1 MKLTLQKKLLLPIL
15 GTLLA
20 LMTCS
25 TMIIISIVNSQLEK
39 AFQQELDATS
49 VTLLRNVGTAA
60 TSYKISVRAIA
71 STARLRA
78 LADVLGGQ
86 GGNREEGLRL
96 AQDTLEN
103 FGKVYT
109 AFESINL
116 TDGEGLVIA
125 SSQTMSIGK
134 TNVGKRSYFQS
145 AMQGD
150 TNISAPFVSTASQ
163 SQIIA
168 VATPLRDSAD
178 RIVGIIYVTIPC
190 TDVVANTIEGIR
202 IGDTG
207 FAYIVDDSGLIVAH
221 PDANL
226 IQRFDVK
233 ETDWGRQMLA
243 DKKGSLIYVT
253 PDGIDHQLY
262 FLRDETSGWF
272 AVTCIDLSE
281 VSDATNYIRNI
292 SLAVMLGGMVL
303 MSLIIWLIVRPIIR
317 DMLKGVAQAKDIA
330 DGNLDNTTRIQ
341 RNDEL
346 GELFAA
352 LGVMVQRLK
361 EMIAAARQKE
371 ELASEQSRKA
381 QEAMR
386 QAQEA
391 GREAQEKTDAMLRAA
406 DRLEQV
412 GSAVS
417 SASTQLSAQIEQSD
431 RGAAESAQQLTEAA
445 TAMNQMN
452 ATVQEVA
459 KNSSAASA
467 ASSETRQKAESGA
480 HIVERSLQRIQSV
493 HATSLRLKED
503 MGQLNEHTQA
513 ITQIMN
519 VISDIADQT
528 NLLALNAAIEAA
540 RAGEAGRGFAV
551 VADEVRKLAEKTMA
565 STQDVGNAIKAIQ
578 ESAAKSSASVDDAVS
593 QIEEAT
599 GLANES
605 GTALQEIVS
614 MVESTADQINAIATA
629 SEEQSAASEQIN
641 HSIFQ
646 VSDMSRQTAE
656 AMAEAAKAVSEL
668 AAQAENLSG
677 LIRDLKQA

>member
-15 GTLLA
+15 GALII

-25 TMIIISIVNSQLEK
+25 TMTVISIVTNQLED
-39 AFQQELDATS
+39 AFQQELEATS
-49 VTLLRNVGTAA
+49 ITLLRNVRTA
-60 TSYKISVRAIA
+60 TMSYKTSVKAIA
-71 STARLRA
+71 ATARLRA

-86 GGNREEGLRL
+86 GGNREEALQL

-109 AFESINL
+109 HFESINF
-116 TDGEGLVIA
+116 TDGQGLVIT
-125 SSQTMSIGK
+125 SSDPSSIGK
-134 TNVGKRSYFQS
+134 VNVGKRRYFQD

-150 TNISAPFVSTASQ
+150 TSISEPFVSMASQ
-163 SQIIA
+163 NTVMSVI
-168 VATPLRDSAD
+168 TPMRDSAGK
-178 RIVGIIYVTIPC
+178 IVGTIYTTVPC
-190 TDVVANTIEGIR
+190 SDVVANTIAGIS
-202 IGDTG
+202 IGHTG
-207 FAYIVDDSGLIVAH
+207 FAYIVDDSGLMIAH
-221 PDANL
+221 PDAGL
-226 IQRFDVK
+226 IRKFDAK
-233 ETDWGRQMLA
+233 TTDWGRQILA
-243 DKKGSLIYVT
+243 KPEGA
-253 PDGIDHQLY
+253 
-262 FLRDETSGWF
+262 LRHVTSGVERQLNFRRDDESGWIV
-272 AVTCIDLSE
+272 VTCIDLSE
-281 VSDATNYIRNI
+281 EADATGYIRNV
-292 SLAVMLGGMVL
+292 SMAVMLAGAVL
-303 MSLIIWLIVRPIIR
+303 VALLIWLIVRPIIR
-317 DMLKGVAQAKDIA
+317 DLLKGVAFAKA
-330 DGNLDNTTRIQ
+330 VSEGNLDQTGSIQ

-346 GELFAA
+346 GELFDA
-352 LGVMVQRLK
+352 LAVMLQQLK
-361 EMIAAARQKE
+361 NMIASARQKE
-371 ELASEQSRKA
+371 AQANEESRKA

-386 QAQEA
+386 QAEEA
-391 GREAQEKTDAMLRAA
+391 GREAREKTAAMLRAA
-406 DRLEQV
+406 DKLAQV

-417 SASTQLSAQIEQSD
+417 SASAQLSAQIEQSD
-431 RGAAESAQQLTEAA
+431 KGAAESAQQLTEAA

-459 KNSSAASA
+459 KNSSTASA
-467 ASSETRQKAESGA
+467 ASTETRQKAESGA
-480 HIVERSLQRIQSV
+480 QIVERSLQRIQSV

-578 ESAAKSSASVDDAVS
+578 DSAAKSTASVDDAVS

-599 GLANES
+599 GLANQS

-646 VSDMSRQTAE
+646 VSDMSKQTAD
-656 AMAEAAKAVSEL
+656 AMAEAAKAVAEL
-668 AAQAENLSG
+668 AAQAETLAG
-677 LIRDLKQA
+677 LIQDLKQA

>member
-15 GTLLA
+15 GALII

-25 TMIIISIVNSQLEK
+25 TMTVISIVTNQLEDI
-39 AFQQELDATS
+39 FQQELEATS
-49 VTLLRNVGTAA
+49 ITLLRNVRTA
-60 TSYKISVRAIA
+60 TMSYKTSVKAIA
-71 STARLRA
+71 ATARLRA

-86 GGNREEGLRL
+86 GGNREEALQL

-109 AFESINL
+109 HFENINF
-116 TDGEGLVIA
+116 TDGQGLVIT
-125 SSQTMSIGK
+125 SSDPSSIGK
-134 TNVGKRSYFQS
+134 VNVGKRRYFQD

-150 TNISAPFVSTASQ
+150 TSISEPFVSMASQ
-163 SQIIA
+163 NTVMSVI
-168 VATPLRDSAD
+168 TPMRDSAGK
-178 RIVGIIYVTIPC
+178 IVGTIYTTVPC
-190 TDVVANTIEGIR
+190 SDVVANTIAGIS
-202 IGDTG
+202 IGHTG
-207 FAYIVDDSGLIVAH
+207 FAYIVDDSGLMIAH
-221 PDANL
+221 PDAGL
-226 IQRFDVK
+226 IRKFDAK
-233 ETDWGRQMLA
+233 TTDWGRQILA
-243 DKKGSLIYVT
+243 KPEGA
-253 PDGIDHQLY
+253 
-262 FLRDETSGWF
+262 LRHVTSGVERQLNFRRDDESGWIV
-272 AVTCIDLSE
+272 VTCIDLSE
-281 VSDATNYIRNI
+281 VADATGYIRNV
-292 SLAVMLGGMVL
+292 SMAVMLAGAVL
-303 MSLIIWLIVRPIIR
+303 VALLIWLIVRPIIR
-317 DMLKGVAQAKDIA
+317 DLLKGVAFAKA
-330 DGNLDNTTRIQ
+330 VSEGNLDLTGSIQ

-346 GELFAA
+346 GELFDA
-352 LGVMVQRLK
+352 LAVMLQQLK
-361 EMIAAARQKE
+361 NMIASAQQKE
-371 ELASEQSRKA
+371 AQANEESRKA

-386 QAQEA
+386 QAEEA
-391 GREAQEKTDAMLRAA
+391 GREAREKTAAMLRAA
-406 DRLEQV
+406 DKLAQV

-417 SASTQLSAQIEQSD
+417 SASAQLSAQIEQSD
-431 RGAAESAQQLTEAA
+431 KGAAESAQQLTEAA

-459 KNSSAASA
+459 KNSSTASA
-467 ASSETRQKAESGA
+467 ASTETRQKAESGA
-480 HIVERSLQRIQSV
+480 QIVERSLQRIQSV

-578 ESAAKSSASVDDAVS
+578 DSAAKSTASVDDAVS

-599 GLANES
+599 GLANQS

-646 VSDMSRQTAE
+646 VSDMSKQTAD
-656 AMAEAAKAVSEL
+656 AMAEAAKAVAEL
-668 AAQAENLSG
+668 AAQAETLAG
-677 LIRDLKQA
+677 HIQDLKQA

>member
-15 GTLLA
+15 GALII

-25 TMIIISIVNSQLEK
+25 TMTVISIVTNQLEDI
-39 AFQQELDATS
+39 FQQELEATS
-49 VTLLRNVGTAA
+49 ITLLRNVRTA
-60 TSYKISVRAIA
+60 TMSYKTSVKAIA
-71 STARLRA
+71 ATARLRA

-86 GGNREEGLRL
+86 GGNREEALQL

-109 AFESINL
+109 HFENINF
-116 TDGEGLVIA
+116 TDGQGLVIT
-125 SSQTMSIGK
+125 SSDPSSIGK
-134 TNVGKRSYFQS
+134 VNVGKRRYFQD

-150 TNISAPFVSTASQ
+150 TSISEPFVSMASQ
-163 SQIIA
+163 NTVMSVI
-168 VATPLRDSAD
+168 TPMRDSAGK
-178 RIVGIIYVTIPC
+178 IVGTIYTTVPC
-190 TDVVANTIEGIR
+190 SDVVANTIAGIR
-202 IGDTG
+202 IGHTG
-207 FAYIVDDSGLIVAH
+207 FAYIVDDSGLMIAH
-221 PDANL
+221 PDAGL
-226 IQRFDVK
+226 IRKFDAK
-233 ETDWGRQMLA
+233 TTDWGRQILA
-243 DKKGSLIYVT
+243 KPEGA
-253 PDGIDHQLY
+253 
-262 FLRDETSGWF
+262 LRHVTSGVERQLNFRRDDESGWIV
-272 AVTCIDLSE
+272 VTCIDLSE
-281 VSDATNYIRNI
+281 VADATGYIRNV
-292 SLAVMLGGMVL
+292 SMAVMLAGVVL
-303 MSLIIWLIVRPIIR
+303 VALLIWLIVRPIIR
-317 DMLKGVAQAKDIA
+317 DLLKGVAFAKA
-330 DGNLDNTTRIQ
+330 VSEGNLDLTGSIQ

-346 GELFAA
+346 GELFDA
-352 LGVMVQRLK
+352 LAVMLQQLK
-361 EMIAAARQKE
+361 NMIASAQQKE
-371 ELASEQSRKA
+371 AQANEESRKA

-386 QAQEA
+386 QAEEA
-391 GREAQEKTDAMLRAA
+391 GREAREKTAAMLRAA
-406 DRLEQV
+406 DKLAQV

-417 SASTQLSAQIEQSD
+417 SASAQLSAQIEQSD
-431 RGAAESAQQLTEAA
+431 KGAAESAQQLTEAA

-459 KNSSAASA
+459 KNSSTASA
-467 ASSETRQKAESGA
+467 ASTETRQKAESGA
-480 HIVERSLQRIQSV
+480 QIVERSLQRIQSV

-578 ESAAKSSASVDDAVS
+578 DSAAKSTASVDDAVS

-599 GLANES
+599 GLANQS

-646 VSDMSRQTAE
+646 VSDMSKQTAD
-656 AMAEAAKAVSEL
+656 AMAEAAKAVAEL
-668 AAQAENLSG
+668 AAQAETLAG
-677 LIRDLKQA
+677 LIQDLKQA

>member
-15 GTLLA
+15 GALIV

-25 TMIIISIVNSQLEK
+25 TMTIIGIVNSQLEE
-39 AFQQELDATS
+39 AFRQELDATG
-49 VTLLRNVGTAA
+49 TALIRNVNTAA
-60 TSYKISVRAIA
+60 IYYKTSVRAMA
-71 STARLRA
+71 ATARLHA
-78 LADVLGGQ
+78 LADVMGGL
-86 GGNREEGLRL
+86 NTDRENALKL
-96 AQDTLEN
+96 ALATLKN
-103 FGKVYT
+103 FAAVYAT
-109 AFESINL
+109 FESVNI
-116 TDGEGLVIA
+116 TDNQGMVIA
-125 SSQTMSIGK
+125 SSNLESIGK
-134 TNVGKRSYFQS
+134 VNIGNRKYFQQ

-150 TNISAPFVSTASQ
+150 TNLSAPFISRASQ
-163 SQIIA
+163 NKLVSVI
-168 VATPLRDSAD
+168 TPLKDSQGK
-178 RIVGIIYVTIPC
+178 IVGGLYATVPC
-190 TDVVANTIEGIR
+190 KDVVANTISGIQ
-202 IGDTG
+202 IGKTG
-207 FAYIVDDSGLIVAH
+207 FAYLADEGGLMIAH
-221 PDANL
+221 PDEKL
-226 IQRFDVK
+226 IQTFNLNSA
-233 ETDWGRQMLA
+233 EWGRQILA
-243 DKKGSLIYVT
+243 KTEGALRYTTSKGVER
-253 PDGIDHQLY
+253 QLD
-262 FLRDETSGWF
+262 FRRDPESGWI
-272 AVTCIDLSE
+272 AVTCIELSE
-281 VSDATNYIRNI
+281 IEETSNYIRNV

-303 MSLIIWLIVRPIIR
+303 MALIIWLIVRPIIR
-317 DMLKGVAQAKDIA
+317 DMLKGVAHPKNIA
-330 DGNLDNTTRIQ
+330 DGNLDSTANISRK
-341 RNDEL
+341 DEL

-371 ELASEQSRKA
+371 EQANEESRRA

-386 QAQEA
+386 QAQAA
-391 GREAQEKTDAMLRAA
+391 GKEAQEKTDAMLRAA
-406 DRLEQV
+406 DRLAQV

-417 SASTQLSAQIEQSD
+417 SASSQLSAQIEQSD

-467 ASSETRQKAESGA
+467 ASSETRQKAETGA
-480 HIVERSLQRIQSV
+480 QIVERSLQRIQSV

-578 ESAAKSSASVDDAVS
+578 ESAAKSTASVDDAVA

-646 VSDMSRQTAE
+646 VSDMSHQTAE

>member
-15 GTLLA
+15 GALVV

-25 TMIIISIVNSQLEK
+25 TMTIIGIVNSQLEE
-39 AFQQELDATS
+39 AFRQELDATG
-49 VTLLRNVGTAA
+49 TALIRNVRTAA
-60 TSYKISVRAIA
+60 TYYKTSVRAMA
-71 STARLRA
+71 ATARLHA
-78 LADVLGGQ
+78 LADVLGGL
-86 GGNREEGLRL
+86 NPDRENALKL
-96 AQDTLEN
+96 AQETLKN
-103 FGKVYT
+103 FAAVY
-109 AFESINL
+109 ASFESINI
-116 TDGEGLVIA
+116 TDGQGLVIA
-125 SSQTMSIGK
+125 SSEEQSVGK
-134 TNVGKRSYFQS
+134 VNVGNRKYFLQ
-145 AMQGD
+145 AMKGD
-150 TNISAPFVSTASQ
+150 TNLSAPFISRASQ
-163 SQIIA
+163 NKLVSVI
-168 VATPLRDSAD
+168 TPLKDSEAK
-178 RIVGIIYVTIPC
+178 IVGTIYATVPC
-190 TDVVANTIEGIR
+190 KDVVANTIHGIQ
-202 IGDTG
+202 IGKTG
-207 FAYIVDDSGLIVAH
+207 FAYIADESGLMVAH
-221 PDANL
+221 PDEKL
-226 IQRFDVK
+226 IQSFNINGA
-233 ETDWGRQMLA
+233 EWGREVLS
-243 DKKGSLIYVT
+243 KPEGELRYTTSKGVER
-253 PDGIDHQLY
+253 QLN
-262 FLRDETSGWF
+262 FQRDDESGWI
-272 AVTCIDLSE
+272 AVTCIELSE
-281 VSDATNYIRNI
+281 IEDTSNYIRNI
-292 SLAVMLGGMVL
+292 SLAVMLAGAVL

-317 DMLKGVAQAKDIA
+317 DLLKGVVHAKNIA
-330 DGNLDNTTRIQ
+330 DGNLDSTANIR

-346 GELFAA
+346 GELFAS

-371 ELASEQSRKA
+371 EQANAESRKA

-467 ASSETRQKAESGA
+467 ASAETRQKAESGA

-578 ESAAKSSASVDDAVS
+578 ESAAKSTASVDDAVF

>member
-15 GTLLA
+15 GALII

-25 TMIIISIVNSQLEK
+25 TMTVISIVTNQLED
-39 AFQQELDATS
+39 AFQQELEATS
-49 VTLLRNVGTAA
+49 ITLLRNVRTAA
-60 TSYKISVRAIA
+60 TSYKTSVNAIA

-86 GGNREEGLRL
+86 GGNREEALQL

-109 AFESINL
+109 HFESINF
-116 TDGEGLVIA
+116 TDGQGLVIA
-125 SSQTMSIGK
+125 SSDPSSIGK
-134 TNVGKRSYFQS
+134 VNVGKRRYFQD

-150 TNISAPFVSTASQ
+150 TSISAPFVSMASQ
-163 SQIIA
+163 NTVMSVI
-168 VATPLRDSAD
+168 TPMRDSAGK
-178 RIVGIIYVTIPC
+178 IVGTIYTTVPC
-190 TDVVANTIEGIR
+190 SDVVANTIAGIS
-202 IGDTG
+202 IGHTG
-207 FAYIVDDSGLIVAH
+207 FAYIVDDSGLMIAH
-221 PDANL
+221 PDAGL
-226 IQRFDVK
+226 IRKFDAK
-233 ETDWGRQMLA
+233 TTDWGRQILA
-243 DKKGSLIYVT
+243 KPEGALRYVT
-253 PDGIDHQLY
+253 SKGVERQLN
-262 FLRDETSGWF
+262 FRRDDESGWI

-281 VSDATNYIRNI
+281 VDDATGYIRNV
-292 SLAVMLGGMVL
+292 SMAVMLAGAVL
-303 MSLIIWLIVRPIIR
+303 VALLIWLIVRPIIR
-317 DMLKGVAQAKDIA
+317 DLLKGVAFAKA
-330 DGNLDNTTRIQ
+330 VSEGNLDQTGSIQ

-346 GELFAA
+346 GELFDA
-352 LGVMVQRLK
+352 LAVMLQQLK
-361 EMIAAARQKE
+361 NMIASARQKE
-371 ELASEQSRKA
+371 AQANEESRKA

-386 QAQEA
+386 QAEEA
-391 GREAQEKTDAMLRAA
+391 GREAREKTAAMLRAA
-406 DRLEQV
+406 DKLAQV

-417 SASTQLSAQIEQSD
+417 SASAQLSAQIEQSD
-431 RGAAESAQQLTEAA
+431 KGAAESAQQLTEAA

-459 KNSSAASA
+459 KNSSTASA
-467 ASSETRQKAESGA
+467 ASTETRQKAESGA
-480 HIVERSLQRIQSV
+480 KIVERSLQRIQSV

-578 ESAAKSSASVDDAVS
+578 DSAAKSTASVDDAVS

-599 GLANES
+599 GLANQS

-646 VSDMSRQTAE
+646 VSDMSKQTAD
-656 AMAEAAKAVSEL
+656 AMAEAAKAVAEL
-668 AAQAENLSG
+668 AAQAETLAG
-677 LIRDLKQA
+677 LIQDLKQA

>member
-15 GTLLA
+15 GALII

-25 TMIIISIVNSQLEK
+25 TMTVISIVTNQLEDI
-39 AFQQELDATS
+39 FQQELEATS
-49 VTLLRNVGTAA
+49 ITLLRNVRTA
-60 TSYKISVRAIA
+60 TMSYKTSVKAIA
-71 STARLRA
+71 ATARLRA

-86 GGNREEGLRL
+86 GGNREEALQL

-109 AFESINL
+109 HFENINF
-116 TDGEGLVIA
+116 TDGQGLVIT
-125 SSQTMSIGK
+125 SSDPSSIGK
-134 TNVGKRSYFQS
+134 VNVGKRRYFQD

-150 TNISAPFVSTASQ
+150 TSISEPFVSMASQ
-163 SQIIA
+163 NTVMSVI
-168 VATPLRDSAD
+168 TPMRDSAGK
-178 RIVGIIYVTIPC
+178 IVGTIYTTVPC
-190 TDVVANTIEGIR
+190 SDVVANTIAGIR
-202 IGDTG
+202 IGHTG
-207 FAYIVDDSGLIVAH
+207 FAYIVDDSGLMIAH
-221 PDANL
+221 PDAGL
-226 IQRFDVK
+226 IRKFDAK
-233 ETDWGRQMLA
+233 TTDWGRQILA
-243 DKKGSLIYVT
+243 KPEGA
-253 PDGIDHQLY
+253 
-262 FLRDETSGWF
+262 LRHVTSGVERQLNFRRDDESGWIV
-272 AVTCIDLSE
+272 VTCIDLSE
-281 VSDATNYIRNI
+281 VADATGYIRNV
-292 SLAVMLGGMVL
+292 SMAVMLAGVVL
-303 MSLIIWLIVRPIIR
+303 VALLIWLIVRPIIR
-317 DMLKGVAQAKDIA
+317 DLLKGVAFAKA
-330 DGNLDNTTRIQ
+330 VSEGNLDQTGSIQ

-346 GELFAA
+346 GELFDA
-352 LGVMVQRLK
+352 LAVMLQQLK
-361 EMIAAARQKE
+361 NMIASARQKE
-371 ELASEQSRKA
+371 AQANEESRKA

-386 QAQEA
+386 QAEEA
-391 GREAQEKTDAMLRAA
+391 GREAREKTAAMLRAA
-406 DRLEQV
+406 DKLAQV

-417 SASTQLSAQIEQSD
+417 SASAQLSAQIEQSD
-431 RGAAESAQQLTEAA
+431 KGAAESAQQLTEAA

-459 KNSSAASA
+459 KNSSTASA
-467 ASSETRQKAESGA
+467 ASTETRQKAESGA
-480 HIVERSLQRIQSV
+480 QIVERSLQRIQSV

-578 ESAAKSSASVDDAVS
+578 DSAAKSTASVDDAVS

-599 GLANES
+599 GLANQS

-646 VSDMSRQTAE
+646 VSDMSKQTAD
-656 AMAEAAKAVSEL
+656 AMAEAAKAVAEL
-668 AAQAENLSG
+668 AAQAETLAG
-677 LIRDLKQA
+677 LIQDLKQA

>member
-1 MKLTLQKKLLLPIL
+1 M
-15 GTLLA
+15 
-20 LMTCS
+20 
-25 TMIIISIVNSQLEK
+25 
-39 AFQQELDATS
+39 
-49 VTLLRNVGTAA
+49 
-60 TSYKISVRAIA
+60 YA
-71 STARLRA
+71 S
-78 LADVLGGQ
+78 
-86 GGNREEGLRL
+86 
-96 AQDTLEN
+96 
-103 FGKVYT
+103 
-109 AFESINL
+109 FESINI
-116 TDGEGLVIA
+116 TDGQGLVIA
-125 SSQTMSIGK
+125 SSEEQSVGK
-134 TNVGKRSYFQS
+134 VNVGNRKYFLQ
-145 AMQGD
+145 AMKGD
-150 TNISAPFVSTASQ
+150 TNLSAPFISRASQ
-163 SQIIA
+163 NKLVSVI
-168 VATPLRDSAD
+168 TPLKDSEAK
-178 RIVGIIYVTIPC
+178 IVGTIYATVPC
-190 TDVVANTIEGIR
+190 KDVVANTIHGIQ
-202 IGDTG
+202 IGKTG
-207 FAYIVDDSGLIVAH
+207 FAYIADESGLMVAH
-221 PDANL
+221 PDEKLLQSFNL
-226 IQRFDVK
+226 NGA
-233 ETDWGRQMLA
+233 EWGREVLS
-243 DKKGSLIYVT
+243 KPEGELRYTTSKGVER
-253 PDGIDHQLY
+253 QLN
-262 FLRDETSGWF
+262 FQRDDESGWI
-272 AVTCIDLSE
+272 AVTCIELSE
-281 VSDATNYIRNI
+281 IEDTSNYIRNI
-292 SLAVMLGGMVL
+292 SLAVMLAGAVL

-317 DMLKGVAQAKDIA
+317 DLLKGVVHAKNIA
-330 DGNLDNTTRIQ
+330 DGNLDSTANIR

-346 GELFAA
+346 GELFAS

-371 ELASEQSRKA
+371 EQANAESRKA

-467 ASSETRQKAESGA
+467 ASAETRQKAESGA

-578 ESAAKSSASVDDAVS
+578 ESAAKSTASVDDAVS

>member
-15 GTLLA
+15 GALIA

-25 TMIIISIVNSQLEK
+25 TMTIISIVNSQLEE
-39 AFQQELDATS
+39 AFRQELDATG
-49 VTLLRNVGTAA
+49 TALIRNVRTAA
-60 TSYKISVRAIA
+60 TYYKTSVRAMA
-71 STARLRA
+71 ATARLRA
-78 LADVLGGQ
+78 LADALGGL
-86 GGNREEGLRL
+86 NTDRENAQKL
-96 AQDTLEN
+96 AQTTLKN
-103 FGKVYT
+103 FAKVY
-109 AFESINL
+109 ASFESINI
-116 TDGEGLVIA
+116 TNEQGLVIA
-125 SSQTMSIGK
+125 SSEEQSVGK
-134 TNVGKRSYFQS
+134 VNVGNRIYFQQ
-145 AMQGD
+145 AMRGE
-150 TNISAPFVSTASQ
+150 TNISAPFISRASQ
-163 SQIIA
+163 NKLVSA
-168 VATPLRDSAD
+168 VTPLKDSD
-178 RIVGIIYVTIPC
+178 GKIVGTIYATIPC
-190 TDVVANTIEGIR
+190 KDVVANTIDGIQ
-202 IGDTG
+202 IGKTG
-207 FAYIVDDSGLIVAH
+207 FAYIADESGLMVAH
-221 PDANL
+221 PDTSL
-226 IQRFDVK
+226 IQSFDLNS
-233 ETDWGRQMLA
+233 TDWGRQILSRA
-243 DKKGSLIYVT
+243 EGALRYTNKGVER
-253 PDGIDHQLY
+253 QLD
-262 FLRDETSGWF
+262 FRRDDESGWI
-272 AVTCIDLSE
+272 AVTCIALSE
-281 VSDATNYIRNI
+281 INDTSSYIRNI
-292 SLAVMLGGMVL
+292 SFAVMLVGAVL
-303 MSLIIWLIVRPIIR
+303 VSLIIWLIVRPIIR
-317 DMLKGVAQAKDIA
+317 DLLKGVAHAKNIA
-330 DGNLDNTTRIQ
+330 DGNLDSSANIR

-346 GELFAA
+346 GELFGSLA
-352 LGVMVQRLK
+352 VMVQRLK

-371 ELASEQSRKA
+371 ELAGEESRKA
-381 QEAMR
+381 REAMR

-391 GREAQEKTDAMLRAA
+391 GREAHEKTEAMLRAA
-406 DRLEQV
+406 DRLAQV

-417 SASTQLSAQIEQSD
+417 SATTQLSAQIEQSD
-431 RGAAESAQQLTEAA
+431 RGAAESAQQLSEAA

-480 HIVERSLQRIQSV
+480 RIVERSLQRIQSV

-578 ESAAKSSASVDDAVS
+578 ESAAKSTASVEDAVS

-599 GLANES
+599 GLANQS

-614 MVESTADQINAIATA
+614 MVESAADQINAIATA

-656 AMAEAAKAVSEL
+656 AMTEAAKAVSDL
-668 AAQAENLSG
+668 AAQAENLSE
-677 LIRDLKQA
+677 LIQDLKQA